1 MSNPHSNSLSP
12 IPPHPPKSKVRV
24 MALLSATLLLTGVG
38 VGWRWWIGQQPQQAA
53 IGQQPQSQAIPV
65 KLITLA
71 PTMVTNSTDFVG
83 SLAAEQVVEVRP
95 EATGRVQRIFVA
107 AGDRIAAG
115 ARLVELKPD
124 QAEANL
130 ASLLAT
136 VNSERAV
143 ETNVQSE
150 IAALRAD
157 RIALQADV
165 ELKTEDF
172 KRIEFLVKEGAF
184 SEQQL
189 DQAKRDRD
197 VAIATLEAIDE
208 RIAAARATLEQ
219 AQANRQAAQ
228 ANANRAA
235 AQLEET
241 VITAPF
247 SGVVGDLAVKLGD
260 VVTDSDTLTTL
271 TQNNV
276 LNLSISIPT
285 ERAPELQL
293 GQLVELVTE
302 QGNILNTGEISF
314 IDPNVNPAQ
323 QTLLAKATFL
333 NPGELLRNGQFVRAR
348 LVWRTEPGLL
358 VPTVAI
364 TRLAGKP
371 FVFVAEVPTADD
383 NVPPDTDW
391 IARQRPVELGQIQ
404 GDAYNILSGVQPS
417 DRIVVSGIL
426 NLTDGTPI
434 APLPEDADA
443 ADAPDASFTTP

>member
-1 MSNPHSNSLSP
+1 MSNANSSQISP
-12 IPPHPPKSKVRV
+12 IPPQRPNSKVRV
-24 MALLSATLLLTGVG
+24 MALVGATVLLTGVG
-38 VGWRWWIGQQPQQAA
+38 VGWRWWSGQQQQQTA
-53 IGQQPQSQAIPV
+53 IGQPQSQALPV
-65 KLITLA
+65 KLITLG
-71 PTMVTNSTDFVG
+71 PTMVANSTDFVG

-107 AGDRIAAG
+107 AGDRVAAG

-143 ETNVQSE
+143 ENNVQSE
-150 IAALRAD
+150 IAALNAD
-157 RIALQADV
+157 RIALKADV
-165 ELKTEDF
+165 DLKMEDY
-172 KRIEFLVKEGAF
+172 KRIEFLVKEGVL
-184 SEQQL
+184 SEQRL

-197 VAIATLEAIDE
+197 VAIATLAAIDE
-208 RIAAARATLEQ
+208 RITAARATLTQ
-219 AQANRQAAQ
+219 AQANRQSAQ
-228 ANANRAA
+228 ANANRAQ

-241 VITAPF
+241 VVTAPF
-247 SGVVGDLAVKLGD
+247 AGVVGDLAVELGD
-260 VVTDSDTLTTL
+260 VVTDSNTLTTL

-323 QTLLAKATFL
+323 QTLLAKARFI

-371 FVFVAEVPTADD
+371 FVFVAEVPTEEDE
-383 NVPPDTDW
+383 VPPDTEF

-404 GDAYNILSGVQPS
+404 GDAYNILSGVQPG

-426 NLTDGTPI
+426 NLTDGAPI
-434 APLPEDADA
+434 MPLPDDAP
-443 ADAPDASFTTP
+443 DAPDASFTAP